1 MTEVSLFCERRE
13 IIQVTDSEAIRSR
26 LMDTLRTITQ
36 AQATDVEDTTAA
48 DSLMA
53 ELAEPLTEPQAT
65 EAQDT
70 EETEPQAIEAQDP
83 EPQAQDIEAQAG
95 AGSILNSTPPATP
108 HPPAA

>member
-1 MTEVSLFCERRE
+1 MSEVALFVERRE

-53 ELAEPLTEPQAT
+53 ELAEPLPSF
-65 EAQDT
+65 EAQAA
-70 EETEPQAIEAQDP
+70 EGLEA
-83 EPQAQDIEAQAG
+83 QAQDIDGLEAQAG
-95 AGSILNSTPPATP
+95 GETTPTSEPPPTP
-108 HPPAA
+108 HPPAQVLAQVPPPT

>member
-1 MTEVSLFCERRE
+1 
-13 IIQVTDSEAIRSR
+13 VTDSEAIRSR

-36 AQATDVEDTTAA
+36 AQAVDVEDTTAA

-53 ELAEPLTEPQAT
+53 ELAEPLIEAQAT
-65 EAQDT
+65 EAQAT
-70 EETEPQAIEAQDP
+70 EETEPQETDGT
-83 EPQAQDIEAQAG
+83 EPRTPDIEAQAG

>member
-1 MTEVSLFCERRE
+1 MTEVALFVERRE

-36 AQATDVEDTTAA
+36 AQAVDVEDTSAA

-53 ELAEPLTEPQAT
+53 ELAEPLI
-65 EAQDT
+65 EAQAT
-70 EETEPQAIEAQDP
+70 EETEPQDTDGLEAQATDG
-83 EPQAQDIEAQAG
+83 QDIEAQAG

>member
-1 MTEVSLFCERRE
+1 
-13 IIQVTDSEAIRSR
+13 VTDSEAIRSR

-36 AQATDVEDTTAA
+36 AQAVDVEDTTAA

-53 ELAEPLTEPQAT
+53 ELAEPLIEAQAT
-65 EAQDT
+65 EAQAT
-70 EETEPQAIEAQDP
+70 EETEPQDTDGLEAQATDG
-83 EPQAQDIEAQAG
+83 QDIEAQAG